1 MYSVCTGGNDH
12 AGNSRY
18 YSNTKKELTVMVVAL
33 LTAAGI
39 GSRMGQ
45 DIPKQFMHVEN
56 KPIIIHTMEAFQN
69 HPSVDAMVVVTLPA
83 WIDVLKAYDCFLLGT
98 L

>member
-45 DIPKQFMHVEN
+45 DIPKQFMHV
-56 KPIIIHTMEAFQN
+56 
-69 HPSVDAMVVVTLPA
+69 
-83 WIDVLKAYDCFLLGT
+83 
-98 L
+98 

>member
-56 KPIIIHTMEAFQN
+56 KPFIIHTME
-69 HPSVDAMVVVTLPA
+69 
-83 WIDVLKAYDCFLLGT
+83 
-98 L
+98 